1 MCVGIGVGVGVVF
14 RVGICMK
21 ICIGICVV
29 HCETTQT
36 VSEHSLWETSS
47 QHGQNADTLP
57 TGALPHWLLL
67 ATGSLLPQIYPMR
80 FSLREG
86 PSHHQPTKGS
96 HPPGEEYRLPHCL
109 AMGPSEG
116 GAPTGPPSNH
126 WAKLM
131 RPDSGSHLAACLL
144 GLVRSQQ
151 HEPQVPISLFL

>member
-1 MCVGIGVGVGVVF
+1 MSLPLNGSTRF
-14 RVGICMK
+14 PTSEATP
-21 ICIGICVV
+21 CIFM
-29 HCETTQT
+29 HYETTQT

-86 PSHHQPTKGS
+86 ANPPPTNKRGY
-96 HPPGEEYRLPHCL
+96 HPPGDEDRLPHCL

-116 GAPTGPPSNH
+116 GAPTVPPSNH

-144 GLVRSQQ
+144 GLVRSHQ
-151 HEPQVPISLFL
+151 HEPQVPISIFP